1 MRRRYPAR
9 ITRLV
14 AAPALAVPIAAAFQ
28 ALLSSRT
35 PAEESGAEPVSI
47 SVGAETIVMAG
58 GPGGNVRATPCAAFG
73 KDMFL
78 VVWREGW
85 HGKGG
90 KARVYAARLDAEG
103 RTLDPKGIEVAPCGE
118 GVQEMPRAAFGGG
131 VFLVVWQ
138 DLRNGKDFDV
148 LGARISPDGKVLDA
162 EPIKIAAAPRTQALP
177 DVASDGEGFLVAWQ
191 GLEGDSP
198 LYSGFAAQVSADGK
212 VGPAVKTGASPQVRI
227 AWGGGAYL
235 AAYGASATDCVLL
248 GRDGKPAGKSAM
260 AIRST
265 KEAAFS
271 LSAAPGAGWL
281 IVGHRSP
288 PDPWGW
294 GGPGAMRCAFVAA
307 DGKVENPTL
316 QEPSGNWKKLD
327 NWLDV
332 SDGRK
337 TWPWGESASAWDGK
351 RFVAVWPR
359 HHIVGETKSS
369 FANCDLFASRVDRWK
384 PLDPAGVPVAA
395 TEAEE
400 RQPSLAS
407 NGAGTLLCA
416 YEKGEKGATA
426 IAARLLRTK

>member
-1 MRRRYPAR
+1 MRSGYPAR
-9 ITRLV
+9 KSRLAGV
-14 AAPALAVPIAAAFQ
+14 PAFAVLIAAVPAVW
-28 ALLSSRT
+28 SRSWA
-35 PAEESGAEPVSI
+35 PAEEGGTEPPAI
-47 SVGAETIVMAG
+47 SVGGEAIVMAG
-58 GPGGNVRATPCAAFG
+58 GLGGNVRATPCLAFG
-73 KDMFL
+73 KDVFL
-78 VVWREGW
+78 VAWREGW

-90 KARVYAARLDAEG
+90 KARVYAARLDLEG
-103 RTLDPKGIEVAPCGE
+103 RVLDPKGIEVAPCGE

-131 VFLVVWQ
+131 AFLVVWQ

-148 LGARISPDGKVLDA
+148 LGARISPEGKVLDS
-162 EPIKIAAAPRTQALP
+162 EPVKIAAAPRTQALP
-177 DVASDGEGFLVAWQ
+177 DVASDGEEFLVAWQ

-198 LYSGFAAQVSADGK
+198 LYSGFAAPVSADGK
-212 VGPAVKTGASPQVRI
+212 VGPAVRTGASPQVRI

-248 GRDGKPAGKSAM
+248 GKDGKPVGKSAM

-294 GGPGAMRCAFVAA
+294 GGPGAMRCSFVTIE
-307 DGKVENPTL
+307 GKVENPTL
-316 QEPSGNWKKLD
+316 QEPSGNWKKLE

-332 SDGRK
+332 NDGRK
-337 TWPWGESASAWDGK
+337 TWPWGESAGAWDGK

-359 HHIVGETKSS
+359 HHIVGETRSN
-369 FANCDLFASRVDRWK
+369 FANCDLFAGRVERWK
-384 PLDPAGVPVAA
+384 PLDPAGIPVAA

-407 NGAGTLLCA
+407 NGAGTLLCV
-416 YEKGEKGATA
+416 YEKSEKGATA
-426 IAARLLRTK
+426 IAARLLRTR